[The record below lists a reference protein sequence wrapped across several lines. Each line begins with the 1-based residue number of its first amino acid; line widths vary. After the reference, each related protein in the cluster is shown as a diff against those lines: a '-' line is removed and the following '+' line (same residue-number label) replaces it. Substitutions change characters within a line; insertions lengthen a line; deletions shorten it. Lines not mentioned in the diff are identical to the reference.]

1 MPPFRH
7 AKAMNAFFKKILGKS
22 YLRTD
27 LREYEAAVTRI
38 RGSENELKHKSDRA
52 LRTLANELRNNLHTS
67 PSGDETQV
75 KAYALASEAAARTTG
90 MRPYDVQL
98 IGALA
103 LSSGCVVEMQT
114 GEGKTLTA
122 TLPAFYHALDGRGVH
137 VHTFNDYLAR
147 RDALWMKPVY
157 ELLGIS
163 IGYIRSDMPESQRKD
178 AYGKDVVYMT
188 AREGGFDYLRTFL
201 IDDNASR
208 VQRKAGFAI
217 VDEVDSIL
225 IDEARIPLVIA
236 GDTGETELIDR
247 YRLAEIVRRLRRG
260 VDFQT
265 DRYDLNIFL
274 TEDGVSKVEKHLAC
288 ELYGKG
294 NETILVRVNQ
304 ALHAQFLLRRD
315 IDYIVRGDNIEQ
327 VDELTGRVVDNRKWP
342 HGLQASVE
350 AKEGL
355 TLKREGRILGKTTL
369 QHFFTTY
376 PKLSGMT
383 GTAQPAAEEFADMYG
398 MPVVVVPT
406 NRVMQRIDQ
415 PDLIFATRRRKL
427 VALIEEIRKV
437 HTTGR
442 PILVGTASV
451 EESEEIASLL
461 QWQKIDCQVL
471 NAKNDEQE
479 AAIIAGAGLLGAVTI
494 STNMAGRG
502 TDIKLGAEDG
512 LHRNT
517 IIGLGGLY
525 VIGTNRFE
533 SRRVDYQL
541 RGRAGRQGDPGES
554 RFFVSLEDDLL
565 VRHGIYELIPE
576 GIRNQQVETPMN
588 NTIINREVDRA
599 QRIIEGKNFDIRKNL
614 WKYAYFLEV
623 QRKIIH
629 ELRQET
635 LEEKFESIFSE
646 ADPEGYRQLLQRHG
660 EAVVRDAEA
669 TVIRAVIDRR
679 WSDYLRE
686 TDLVRQSIHMLA
698 LGGMNPLQ
706 EYQKSLHESFGD
718 LQERINREVVYVM
731 KNITITANGAELG
744 EHGLLSPASTW
755 TYLVNDNP
763 YGDRFAMMLGAAG
776 NIGFAAGAAL
786 MWPLLTLYYLVKKMR
801 GKKGEERVG

>member
-1 MPPFRH
+1 
-7 AKAMNAFFKKILGKS
+7 MNSFLKKILGRS
-22 YLRTD
+22 YIRTD
-27 LREYEAAVTRI
+27 LREYEAAVDRI
-38 RGSENELKHKSDRA
+38 RSNEKELKHKSDHA
-52 LRTLANELRNNLHTS
+52 LRIIADELRNSIHTRFS
-67 PSGDETQV
+67 NEEALV
-75 KAYALASEAAARTTG
+75 KAYALASEAAARTVG
-90 MRPYDVQL
+90 MRPYNVQL
-98 IGALA
+98 VGALA

-122 TLPAFYHALDGRGVH
+122 TLPAFYHALGRRGVH
-137 VHTFNDYLAR
+137 LHTFNDYLAR
-147 RDALWMKPVY
+147 RDALWMKPIY
-157 ELLGIS
+157 ELLGVS
-163 IGYIRSDMPESQRKD
+163 VGYIQSDMPEDQRKE
-178 AYGKDVVYMT
+178 AYRKDVVYMT
-188 AREGGFDYLRTFL
+188 AKEGGFDYLRTFL
-201 IDDNASR
+201 IDDNGSR

-225 IDEARIPLVIA
+225 IDEARIPLVVA
-236 GDTGETELIDR
+236 GDTGETELIDL
-247 YRLAEIVRRLRRG
+247 YRVAEIVRKLRRG
-260 VDFQT
+260 TDFQT

-274 TEDGVSKVEKHLAC
+274 TEEGVTKVERQLDC
-288 ELYGKG
+288 ELYSKG
-294 NETILVRVNQ
+294 NEIILVRVNQ

-315 IDYIVRGDNIEQ
+315 IDYIVRGDGIEQ

-355 TLKREGRILGKTTL
+355 TIKREGRILGKTTL
-369 QHFFTTY
+369 QHFFNTY

-398 MPVVVVPT
+398 MPVVVVPP
-406 NRVMQRIDQ
+406 NKPMQRLDQ
-415 PDLIFATRRRKL
+415 PDLVFSNRQRKL
-427 VALIEEIRKV
+427 AALIAEIRKV
-437 HTTGR
+437 YATGR
-442 PILVGTASV
+442 PILVGTVSV
-451 EESEEIASLL
+451 EESEEIADMLHRE
-461 QWQKIDCQVL
+461 KIDCQVL
-471 NAKNDEQE
+471 NAKNDEHE
-479 AAIIAGAGLLGAVTI
+479 AAIVARAGLLGAVTI

-502 TDIKLGAEDG
+502 TDIKLGGEDG

-517 IIGLGGLY
+517 IVELGGLY

-565 VRHGIYELIPE
+565 VRHGIRELIPE

-588 NTIINREVDRA
+588 NSIINREVDRA

-614 WKYAYFLEV
+614 WKYAYFLEM
-623 QRKIIH
+623 QRRIIH
-629 ELRQET
+629 QLRQET
-635 LEEKFESIFSE
+635 LVEKFESIFNES
-646 ADPEGYRQLLQRHG
+646 DPDGYQQLSQRHG
-660 EAVVRDAEA
+660 EHAVRDAEA

-698 LGGMNPLQ
+698 LGGMNPLR

-718 LQERINREVVYVM
+718 LQDRVNREVVHVM
-731 KNITITANGAELG
+731 KNITITEKGAELG
-744 EHGLLSPASTW
+744 EHGLLSPSSTW

-763 YGDRFAMMLGAAG
+763 HGDRLAMMLGAAG
-776 NIGFAAGAAL
+776 NIGFAVGAGL
-786 MWPLLTLYYLVKKMR
+786 MWPLLMLYYLVRRWKKE
-801 GKKGEERVG
+801 K